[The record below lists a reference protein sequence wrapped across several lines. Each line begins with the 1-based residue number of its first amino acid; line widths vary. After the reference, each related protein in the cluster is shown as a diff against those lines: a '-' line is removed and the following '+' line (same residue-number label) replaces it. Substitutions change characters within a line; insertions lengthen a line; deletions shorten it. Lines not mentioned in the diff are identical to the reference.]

1 MPAPTTRVL
10 KSIYKKN
17 SLDKE
22 NVVSL
27 QTDTLCVSVCNFK
40 TMEESKSFN
49 HNYLENF
56 LHTIR
61 ARGRYSFTLEELK
74 KEFDLPYPTIKQ
86 SLYRLK
92 VKTRV
97 SQIRQGFYVIVPPEY
112 SALETLPTVMFI
124 DSMMKYLN
132 KPYYVGLLSAA
143 ALHGAAHQQPMT
155 DFVVTQAPAPRNT
168 SNKKLK
174 IVYYAKKT
182 LLGEG
187 IIQKKTPAGYVNVS
201 SPELTAF
208 DLLENI
214 HTFGINRITTV
225 LQELYEEMHPSR
237 LSKIAKLI
245 DNKANIQRLGYIL
258 DTVVNNE
265 KLANSLY
272 KVLSRTSFSSV
283 PLSPQKGRKG
293 QIESKWKIII
303 NVQIESDL

>member
-1 MPAPTTRVL
+1 M
-10 KSIYKKN
+10 
-17 SLDKE
+17 
-22 NVVSL
+22 
-27 QTDTLCVSVCNFK
+27 QTDTLYVSKCNFK
-40 TMEESKSFN
+40 TMAEHKILN
-49 HNYLENF
+49 HNYLEDF
-56 LHTIR
+56 LHAIR

-97 SQIRQGFYVIVPPEY
+97 AQIRQGFYVIVPPEY
-112 SALETLPTVMFI
+112 SALELLPTVMFI
-124 DSMMKYLN
+124 DSMMKYLG

-155 DFVVTQAPAPRNT
+155 DFIVTQTPAPRNI

-174 IVYYAKKT
+174 IKFFAKKT
-182 LLGEG
+182 LLNEG
-187 IIQKKTPAGYVNVS
+187 IIQKKTPAGYINVS

-214 HTFGINRITTV
+214 HTFGINRITTI
-225 LQELYEEMHPSR
+225 LQELYEEMRPSR

-258 DTVVNNE
+258 DAIVNDK
-265 KLANSLY
+265 KLADSLY
-272 KVLSRTSFSSV
+272 GILSKTSFSPV

-293 QIESKWKIII
+293 EIENKWKIII
-303 NVQIESDL
+303 NMQIESDL

>member
-1 MPAPTTRVL
+1 MG
-10 KSIYKKN
+10 KN
-17 SLDKE
+17 L
-22 NVVSL
+22 
-27 QTDTLCVSVCNFK
+27 
-40 TMEESKSFN
+40 N
-49 HNYLENF
+49 HNYLEDF
-56 LHTIR
+56 LRVIR

-74 KEFDLPYPTIKQ
+74 KEFDLPYRTIKQ

-97 SQIRQGFYVIVPPEY
+97 AQIRQGFYVIVPPEY
-112 SALETLPTVMFI
+112 SAHKILPTTMFI
-124 DSMMKYLN
+124 DSMMDYLG

-155 DFVVTQAPAPRNT
+155 DFIVTQTPAPRSI

-174 IVYYAKKT
+174 IIFFAKKT
-182 LLGEG
+182 LLNEG
-187 IIQKKTPAGYVNVS
+187 IIQKKTPAGYINVS
-201 SPELTAF
+201 LPELTAF

-225 LQELYEEMHPSR
+225 LQELYEEMRPSR

-258 DTVVNNE
+258 DTIVKNE
-265 KLANSLY
+265 KLANSLN
-272 KVLSRTSFSSV
+272 KVLSKTSFSPV

-293 QIESKWKIII
+293 QIDNKWKIII
-303 NVQIESDL
+303 NMQIESDL